1 MRRRA
6 IALTYCF
13 EVAGSRRPGGIMVS
27 GAAGLVFFVVLC
39 TKFFLC
45 VLHVLFGVVYE
56 VTLVKNFE

>member
-1 MRRRA
+1 
-6 IALTYCF
+6 
-13 EVAGSRRPGGIMVS
+13 MVS